1 MVAQLCKFTKKSFK
15 CILKRVHFMVGKF
28 YLPKIVRVGEGREA
42 QALDP
47 ARLDPG
53 RGSITSEVWACYCNC
68 LCLSFLIHKLGIIV
82 GHTAL

>member
-42 QALDP
+42 QALDRSKDVNV
-47 ARLDPG
+47 AVI
-53 RGSITSEVWACYCNC
+53 SC
-68 LCLSFLIHKLGIIV
+68 
-82 GHTAL
+82 